1 MFPVAC
7 FNTTLV
13 KVLLLP
19 CQMEQLNISRVSIQL
34 LLRFYANG
42 GVGSEIQRGCF
53 NTTLVK
59 VLSVMSIK
67 PLRVTSVSI
76 QLLLRFYSITS
87 ITRCPLAGFNT
98 TLVKVLYVVHAESA
112 YSFTKFQYNSC

>member
-76 QLLLRFYSITS
+76 QLLLRFYMWYMQKAHILLQS
-87 ITRCPLAGFNT
+87 FNT
-98 TLVKVLYVVHAESA
+98 TLVKVLFYCC
-112 YSFTKFQYNSC
+112 K